1 MGAPPLPAGLY
12 VITDNSLIPEG
23 DLVECV
29 AQAIDGG
36 AAVIQY
42 REKHRP
48 WEDRCREAAT
58 LATLCR
64 HRGIPLII
72 NDDIELARATGAD
85 GVHLGRED
93 IAISQARKRLGP
105 QAIIGI
111 SCYNRLDRALQAS
124 QEGADYVAFGRF
136 YPSVS
141 KPDAVR
147 ARPALLEQAR
157 EMIDLPVVAIG
168 GITPGNAGELRKAG
182 ADLLAVIHGVFG
194 QADIR
199 AAAAAYAPLFGV
211 GGKSTKV
218 KREE

>member
-1 MGAPPLPAGLY
+1 MGASPLSAGLY
-12 VITDNSLIPEG
+12 VITDNSLIPKG
-23 DLVECV
+23 KFVECV
-29 AQAIDGG
+29 AQAINGG
-36 AAVIQY
+36 AVVIQY
-42 REKHRP
+42 REKHLP

-85 GVHLGRED
+85 GVHLGQED

-105 QAIIGI
+105 QAIIGV
-111 SCYNRLDRALQAS
+111 SCYNRLGRALQAS

-136 YPSVS
+136 YPSVT
-141 KPDAVR
+141 KPEAVP

-157 EMIDLPVVAIG
+157 AMIDLPLVAIG
-168 GITPGNAGELRKAG
+168 GITPENASELLKAG

-211 GGKSTKV
+211 GGESKEV